1 MRTFFKFAY
10 SCFFLVPFFGLS
22 ADARLDR
29 LFEYDKQT
37 CAEIL
42 QAADEADLWNH
53 FLTGQVNLYFSQE
66 AKLLA
71 SENCWLT
78 AQNVLD
84 LGSGN
89 GMYLY
94 RLSEEFN
101 DKAYLGI
108 DKQLSL
114 VEQSNEELSRIGLE
128 FREGDAEAEIEGC
141 KGQFDVI
148 LYRCTLPHLKNPKLS
163 LEHAYQYLKQD
174 GCVIIID
181 LFDPASSSSHRIA
194 SLEDA
199 FLQLKERNQRE
210 GTGNRRISI
219 EILEE
224 LQQSKGPLAGL
235 YQVIRTSLDVHG
247 NRLEKGIRFE
257 SEQDRKRVFNHGLL
271 LLDVLNKRY
280 GIPVDFLKAHE
291 ELEVYLKDDHSWRS
305 PGMHFLIL
313 KKI

>member
-1 MRTFFKFAY
+1 MRTFFNFVRHCY
-10 SCFFLVPFFGLS
+10 FLFPFFGLS

-29 LFEYDKQT
+29 LFEYDKQICT
-37 CAEIL
+37 EIL
-42 QAADEADLWNH
+42 QTADEADLWNH
-53 FLTGQVNLYFSQE
+53 FLTGQVGLYFSQE

-71 SENCWLT
+71 SEKCWLT

-94 RLSEEFN
+94 RLSEAFK

-108 DKQLSL
+108 EKQLSL
-114 VEQSNEELSRIGLE
+114 VKQSDEEFGGIGLE
-128 FREGDAEAEIEGC
+128 FREGDVEAEIEGC
-141 KGQFDVI
+141 KGQFDAI
-148 LYRCTLPHLKNPKLS
+148 LYRCTLLHLKNPKLS

-181 LFDPASSSSHRIA
+181 SFDPASRSSHRIP
-194 SLEDA
+194 SVEDA
-199 FLQLKERNQRE
+199 FLRLNERNERE

-224 LQQSKGPLAGL
+224 LQQGKGPLAGL
-235 YQVIRTSLDVHG
+235 FQVIRTSLDAHG

-271 LLDVLNKRY
+271 LLAVLNKRH
-280 GIPVDFLKAHE
+280 GIPVDFLKAYE
-291 ELEVYLKDDHSWRS
+291 ELQVYLKDDHSWRS
-305 PGMHFLIL
+305 PGVHFLIL